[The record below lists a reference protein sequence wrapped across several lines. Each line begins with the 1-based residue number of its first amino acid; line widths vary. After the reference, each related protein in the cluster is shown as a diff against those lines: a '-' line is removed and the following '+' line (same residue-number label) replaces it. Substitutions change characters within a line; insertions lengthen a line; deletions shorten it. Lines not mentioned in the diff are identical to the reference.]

1 MKVAQI
7 APLYEAVPPTG
18 YGGTERVV
26 HWLTEELVRQGADV
40 ELFASGDSRT
50 SARLVAGCARA
61 LRHDGRSKDGLV
73 PHMILVEKV
82 LRRARKFDVIHSH
95 IDYLPFSQFR
105 LLQLPALT
113 TMHGRLDLPELV
125 SVFQEFSEQPVVSIS
140 HAQRAPLAM
149 ANWVGNV
156 YHGLPE
162 NLYRFEEKPDDYLV
176 FVGRICPEKG
186 LDRAIQI
193 ASRAGLY
200 LKIAAKVDP
209 VDRDYFEKHIER
221 LLRQPGIEYLG
232 EVGESEKQDLIGKA
246 RALLFPISWPEP
258 FGLVMIEAMAMGTPV
273 IAFHQGSVPEI
284 IVHGLNGFICEDADT
299 ALESVVRLKDI
310 RREECRRLFE
320 QRFTASRMAQDYL
333 RLYHM
338 IQAER
343 RAIKVLSFS
352 A

>member
-50 SARLVAGCARA
+50 SARLVAGCERA

-73 PHMILVEKV
+73 PHMILVEEV
-82 LRRARKFDVIHSH
+82 LRRARQFDVIHSH

-125 SVFQEFSEQPVVSIS
+125 SVFQEFCEQPVVSIS
-140 HAQRAPLAM
+140 HAQRTPLAL

-162 NLYRFEEKPDDYLV
+162 NLYRFEETPDDYLV
-176 FVGRICPEKG
+176 FVGRICQEKG
-186 LDRAIQI
+186 STELFKSPHGPAFI
-193 ASRAGLY
+193 
-200 LKIAAKVDP
+200 
-209 VDRDYFEKHIER
+209 
-221 LLRQPGIEYLG
+221 LR
-232 EVGESEKQDLIGKA
+232 
-246 RALLFPISWPEP
+246 
-258 FGLVMIEAMAMGTPV
+258 
-273 IAFHQGSVPEI
+273 
-284 IVHGLNGFICEDADT
+284 
-299 ALESVVRLKDI
+299 
-310 RREECRRLFE
+310 
-320 QRFTASRMAQDYL
+320 
-333 RLYHM
+333 
-338 IQAER
+338 
-343 RAIKVLSFS
+343 
-352 A
+352 

>member
-26 HWLTEELVRQGADV
+26 HWLTEELVRQRADV
-40 ELFASGDSRT
+40 ELFASGDSKT
-50 SARLVAGCARA
+50 SARLVASCQRA
-61 LRHDGRSKDGLV
+61 LRQDGRSRDGLA
-73 PHMILVEKV
+73 PHIIMMEEV
-82 LRRARKFDVIHSH
+82 LRRARQYDIIHSH

-125 SVFQEFSEQPVVSIS
+125 PVFNEFSEQAVVSIS

-162 NLYRFEEKPDDYLV
+162 SLYRFEDKSDDYLV

-186 LDRAIQI
+186 LDSAIQI
-193 ASRAGLY
+193 ACRAGLP

-209 VDRDYFEKHIER
+209 VDRDYFERDIEG
-221 LLRQPGIEYLG
+221 LLKQPFIEYLG
-232 EVGESEKQDLIGKA
+232 EVGESAKQDLIGKA

-284 IVHGLNGFICEDADT
+284 IVHGLNGFICEGVDS
-299 ALESVVRLKDI
+299 ALDSVRRLKDI

-320 QRFTASRMAQDYL
+320 QRFTASRMAHDYL
-333 RLYHM
+333 RLYHK

-343 RAIKVLSFS
+343 RAIKVLSVS